1 MLFDMNKKL
10 NFPILLGTAR
20 EGRQSEKVAKF
31 LFQEVSKNLEIETQ
45 IADPKDFNFG
55 EEVNFDATKDPKY
68 SKITQEADGFIIV
81 TPEYNH
87 SFPSSLKKMLDSELK
102 NYIHKPVIICG
113 VSAGNWGG
121 IRAIQSLIPV
131 LREVGM
137 VVTFADL
144 QFPNV
149 SKLFDENGEILDKK
163 YESRVQKSLEE
174 LIWMGKTLKYG
185 RENFKSKH
193 H

>member
-1 MLFDMNKKL
+1 MNKKL